1 VRRRRQERFAASLD
15 QVASAISSTMR
26 TDEVLRTMVDEAK
39 ALVEADKSVLCLL
52 EESGPKPRIDE
63 RAIFVRGRRDQYPET
78 WWRAQIEDSTASTME
93 RNAPFVSARDGAWML
108 TVPVKIKGRAIG
120 VLAAINPRSRPF
132 REDQVSL
139 MAVLGAFAGTAI
151 ENSRLHEQASYALL
165 ADERSRIAK
174 EMHDGLSQQLFSVS
188 LELDVCRKRL
198 VSRPDEVERRLERM
212 QTVVVRSLGELR
224 RYIYDLRPLSLDRLG
239 LAEAI
244 RVRLTETAEAAG
256 LASRMDVDGGPRRLP
271 PGVEAC
277 LYRVAQEA
285 VANVSRHA
293 QASRVL
299 VRLEFRP
306 SSARLTV
313 EDDGL
318 GFAEKDEGSPTDSEG
333 GMGLRNMRDRVAAE
347 GGELVLSS
355 DERGTTVTVDL
366 PC

>member
-1 VRRRRQERFAASLD
+1 
-15 QVASAISSTMR
+15 
-26 TDEVLRTMVDEAK
+26 MVDEAK
-39 ALVEADKSVLCLL
+39 ALVETDKSVLCLL
-52 EESGPKPRIDE
+52 ADGGPGPRIDD

-78 WWRAQIEDSTASTME
+78 WWRAQIEEATASTME
-93 RNAPFVSARDGAWML
+93 RNAPYVAAKDGAWML

-120 VLAAINPRSRPF
+120 VLAAINPRARPF

-139 MAVLGAFAGTAI
+139 MAVLGAFAGIAI

-174 EMHDGLSQQLFSVS
+174 DMHDGLSQQLFSVS

-198 VSRPDEVERRLERM
+198 RTRPDEVERRLDR
-212 QTVVVRSLGELR
+212 QQAVVVRSLSELR

-244 RVRLTETAEAAG
+244 RMRVMEISEAAG
-256 LASRMDVDGGPRRLP
+256 IAGRLQVDGGSRRLP

-285 VANVSRHA
+285 VSNAARHA
-293 QASRVL
+293 QASHIVVTLRFGPSTVL
-299 VRLEFRP
+299 M
-306 SSARLTV
+306 AV
-313 EDDGL
+313 EDDGI
-318 GFAEKDEGSPTDSEG
+318 GFASKDRDAAGDADS
-333 GMGLRNMRDRVAAE
+333 GMGLTNMRDRVAAE
-347 GGELVLSS
+347 GGRLEVVSGDS
-355 DERGTTVTVDL
+355 GTTVTVDL